1 MIQQLLKKPMLLLV
15 GIWLLLT
22 AININKA
29 FHVDDTFH
37 LEAAQHI
44 LKDPLKPMSGMIRW
58 DKPEATPIHTG
69 NQPPLLFYMIA
80 GMSLIFGFNEIGLH
94 LLTALFCFLALY
106 WFYKAATLLYG
117 SDKPV
122 FLLALLGFCPAFV
135 VNQNLMTDV
144 PLLALLLGVFYYI
157 SLAGRSHQT
166 RHYVIA
172 MCLLAAGCFTK
183 YTFLP
188 VLASIFAL
196 FILRKQYRNLRF
208 LLIPA
213 GLLILWSL
221 WNYWE
226 FGGIHILE
234 RRTVPTFSRWDLL
247 WSFFT
252 SLGCIA
258 PFGFLLFDYL
268 IKGRLSSYLVYIILF
283 LFIQIVFFS
292 FYGTGSDEEQLNW
305 LLEIAFFTNG
315 LIIIAAI
322 LRIGYRSFKQ
332 RKFTGFI
339 ASDEGVLFMLIL
351 TISVFI
357 ILLAPFMAPRHVLL
371 IVPLILLLSAPKI
384 SRCKTGLRV
393 TAVAT
398 SLVLSILLG
407 ISDWLFA
414 DYYRTTSAAIM
425 RGMPP
430 NSKVWATGAGGWQW
444 YSKKDGMT
452 EYSLENPQARPGDY
466 IVIATNTS
474 NHRIN
479 ADLPVRLLAKIWGDE
494 VTPLTYFS
502 VNKGFSMY
510 YTSFGRPSWRLSKKP
525 ADTIFVLQ
533 CIDPSKK

>member
-1 MIQQLLKKPMLLLV
+1 MLWLM

-37 LEAAQHI
+37 LEAAQQI
-44 LKDPLKPMSGMIRW
+44 LKDPLRPMSGMIRW

-94 LLTALFCFLALY
+94 LLTALFSFLALY

-117 SDKPV
+117 SGKPV

-144 PLLALLLGVFYYI
+144 PVLALLLGVLYYML
-157 SLAGRSHQT
+157 LAGRSNQP
-166 RHYVIA
+166 RHYIIA
-172 MCLLAAGCFTK
+172 MCLLAAGCLIK

-188 VLASIFAL
+188 VFATVFTL
-196 FILRKQYRNLRF
+196 FIFRKQYRNLRF

-213 GLLILWSL
+213 GLLIVWSL

-226 FGGIHILE
+226 FGSIHILE
-234 RRTVPTFSRWDLL
+234 RRAVPAFSRWDIL

-268 IKGRLSSYLVYIILF
+268 IKGRLSNYVVYLALF
-283 LFIQIVFFS
+283 LFIQVVLFS
-292 FYGTGSDEEQLNW
+292 YYGTGTYEDQLNW
-305 LLEIAFFTNG
+305 FLEIAFFTNG
-315 LIIIAAI
+315 LIIIFAV

-332 RKFTGFI
+332 KRFAGFV
-339 ASDEGVLFMLIL
+339 ASDDGFLFIL
-351 TISVFI
+351 TVAISTFI
-357 ILLAPFMAPRHVLL
+357 ILFAPFMAPRHVLL

-384 SRCKTGLRV
+384 SRCKTGLRSI
-393 TAVAT
+393 AVAT

-407 ISDWLFA
+407 ISDWQFA
-414 DYYRTTSAAIM
+414 DYYRTTAAGVM

-444 YSKKDGMT
+444 YTKKNGML

-466 IVIATNTS
+466 LVIATNTS